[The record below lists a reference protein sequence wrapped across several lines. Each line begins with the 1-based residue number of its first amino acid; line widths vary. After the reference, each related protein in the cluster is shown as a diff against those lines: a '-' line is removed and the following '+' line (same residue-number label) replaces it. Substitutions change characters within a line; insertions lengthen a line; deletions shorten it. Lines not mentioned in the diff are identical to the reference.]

1 MADTFKADYFNMPVH
16 VSVFLAFN
24 QSQTPQTLT
33 VHVQIISL
41 TFEIF
46 FFLLDG
52 ADRAGW
58 EGVLEVG
65 Q

>member
-16 VSVFLAFN
+16 VSVFLVFN
-24 QSQTPQTLT
+24 QSRTPQTLT
-33 VHVQIISL
+33 VHVQIIWII
-41 TFEIF
+41 IF
-46 FFLLDG
+46 FLDG